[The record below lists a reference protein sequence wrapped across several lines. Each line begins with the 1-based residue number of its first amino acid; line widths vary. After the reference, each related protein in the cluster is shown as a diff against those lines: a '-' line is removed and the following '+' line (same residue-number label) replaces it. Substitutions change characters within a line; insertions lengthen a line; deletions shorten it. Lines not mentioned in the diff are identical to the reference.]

1 MRGPEGQPIPIIV
14 ARDSAPILADP
25 SQPQEHSGLASFLER
40 HFWGGDTT
48 VDGTRYILAVTM
60 HPQTERP
67 ARCVGWLAAE
77 DVLIQMSA
85 LPSHPGSYLK
95 AVITNDWWSA
105 RGDESRGV
113 RVPVRPAPAA
123 TSAPPAANPSEQ
135 VPVFDFYF
143 VYKRYVDPA
152 SSIGYVLLG
161 LTPTVPD
168 TAAPSDS
175 ILGWVPE
182 SRIIE
187 WPSRLAVEFNKS
199 TLTQRT
205 NRVPPG
211 SRAHGGGGAL
221 IYGTRE
227 NLEASLY
234 GSAGAT
240 GTILPPVAWEDTR
253 VTSWPSEAMRFPV
266 LSQYQASSNSLSGT
280 VYQVA
285 YMGDSVEYVTDA
297 GAQLGSLPVE
307 APVHDRTLTEPVNLD
322 LLFVIDST
330 GSMRKYFDSVMSAVT
345 RISRKPAVAYL
356 GEGLPQ
362 PLFRYSVLL
371 YRDYVDEDGLPSPP
385 DSYLTRT
392 LVFTADASDVTDFLA
407 AEKRQLCRGCGG
419 DEPEAIYHG
428 LMTALRQANSSTID
442 SSYKAVILLG
452 DMGNHPN
459 DPRGYTVESVASA
472 LAQDEYEFFAIHAFE
487 ESILDRVPEARLFRE
502 QTDAIIA
509 ASGSLVAKRLGRVTS
524 DVPEQVADSIIE
536 TAKAVLVRSG
546 ECREAFAEATSRIS
560 LEGSHESGRGLR
572 ISILVPESLT
582 GRGCDLRDRISR
594 SIKVFGTGYVAER
607 DAVSGEAQLTPV
619 VLTER
624 TELARLRDL
633 LLDFTAKPPSG
644 DWVRGGWPLV
654 LRKTLGDYREQ
665 SVAAMIE
672 GSLGIPV
679 RDWLLRK
686 TVDEIAAQSSDRLNQ
701 LWNRLDRYIILLSA
715 LEEEKWIIL
724 RQDPGTGGPVVRVM
738 GERDVWWERGHL
750 HYGWV
755 PLEEL
760 P

>member
-1 MRGPEGQPIPIIV
+1 
-14 ARDSAPILADP
+14 
-25 SQPQEHSGLASFLER
+25 
-40 HFWGGDTT
+40 
-48 VDGTRYILAVTM
+48 
-60 HPQTERP
+60 
-67 ARCVGWLAAE
+67 
-77 DVLIQMSA
+77 
-85 LPSHPGSYLK
+85 
-95 AVITNDWWSA
+95 
-105 RGDESRGV
+105 
-113 RVPVRPAPAA
+113 
-123 TSAPPAANPSEQ
+123 
-135 VPVFDFYF
+135 
-143 VYKRYVDPA
+143 
-152 SSIGYVLLG
+152 
-161 LTPTVPD
+161 
-168 TAAPSDS
+168 
-175 ILGWVPE
+175 
-182 SRIIE
+182 
-187 WPSRLAVEFNKS
+187 
-199 TLTQRT
+199 
-205 NRVPPG
+205 
-211 SRAHGGGGAL
+211 
-221 IYGTRE
+221 
-227 NLEASLY
+227 
-234 GSAGAT
+234 
-240 GTILPPVAWEDTR
+240 
-253 VTSWPSEAMRFPV
+253 
-266 LSQYQASSNSLSGT
+266 
-280 VYQVA
+280 
-285 YMGDSVEYVTDA
+285 
-297 GAQLGSLPVE
+297 
-307 APVHDRTLTEPVNLD
+307 
-322 LLFVIDST
+322 
-330 GSMRKYFDSVMSAVT
+330 
-345 RISRKPAVAYL
+345 
-356 GEGLPQ
+356 
-362 PLFRYSVLL
+362 
-371 YRDYVDEDGLPSPP
+371 
-385 DSYLTRT
+385 
-392 LVFTADASDVTDFLA
+392 
-407 AEKRQLCRGCGG
+407 
-419 DEPEAIYHG
+419 
-428 LMTALRQANSSTID
+428 
-442 SSYKAVILLG
+442 
-452 DMGNHPN
+452 
-459 DPRGYTVESVASA
+459 
-472 LAQDEYEFFAIHAFE
+472 
-487 ESILDRVPEARLFRE
+487 
-502 QTDAIIA
+502 
-509 ASGSLVAKRLGRVTS
+509 
-524 DVPEQVADSIIE
+524 VADSIIE